1 MGYLGRRIGKSQDT
15 GNAHPES
22 KTDVGGG
29 VLDLFA
35 AGYFE
40 RQGKSY
46 NAPGEPLP
54 EGMIAS
60 GGIISDYTSGSNAY
74 RAHTFTTSGAFEVT
88 SVGGFGNNIEFL
100 VVAGGGGGGGSR
112 DNYAGQGGGG
122 AGGLITNMPGVATPA
137 GSPNPNVPL
146 TRSATF
152 DVAEGGTYPVV
163 VGGGGIGGMYP
174 GNPGRGG
181 NGSDSVLTHTS
192 APKTITATGGGGGS
206 GATDAPTQEGA
217 DGGSGGGGSGYP
229 TSSQGGGDASPNSN
243 PDRQGHPGGDG
254 APGGPDS
261 SGGGGGGAGGPG
273 EAGLGPGHPRGARG
287 GLGVSASIT
296 GIATVYAGGGGS
308 GFYFNPN
315 SDSFPPSAPENDGG
329 GGSGGLGGNGNRSNT
344 RGYPGTPG
352 SGGGG
357 GGATA
362 HHPPSGPRRGGD
374 GGGGVV
380 IVRYQIGTITAQQK
394 ATGGLVSY
402 YGNKTIH
409 TFTGNGTFA
418 TTSNWDAGTNE
429 VEYVCVGGGGGG
441 GGTDPNCW
449 GAGGG
454 GAGQMRTGTTTISH
468 PSPVAIAIGAG
479 GRGGTKYD
487 GQPGSNGSN
496 TTIGFPAGTITG
508 YGGGSG
514 ASNAPNTSSNGNH
527 GVNYPNTSVGSGSGG
542 GANRDSGSNAGI
554 GGPAALG
561 AYPGGSMPG
570 GNHYVG
576 AGGGGAGGAGGR
588 GSDEPSARTAEEILT
603 DGIGGVGL
611 QVPTTFRD
619 PAVTFDGVH
628 SNAQHYLAGG
638 GGGGMFNPSPQVNPD
653 KGGKGG
659 GGAGGGGA
667 PGVPGSRGF
676 AGGTNTGGGGGGAGS
691 FNDPTVFYG
700 GHGGSGIVLIAY
712 PT

>member
-1 MGYLGRRIGKSQDT
+1 MAGKSSQSNNR
-15 GNAHPES
+15 GA
-22 KTDVGGG
+22 
-29 VLDLFA
+29 DLFGYFVSGKDKQYHTNESAYSPAPAA
-35 AGYFE
+35 AG
-40 RQGKSY
+40 
-46 NAPGEPLP
+46 PGGLT
-54 EGMIAS
+54 AT
-60 GGIISDYTSGSNAY
+60 GGIINDYTSGSNAY

-88 SVGGFGNNIEFL
+88 GVGNYGSNIEFL

-112 DNYAGQGGGG
+112 SNYAGQGGGG
-122 AGGLITNMPGVATPA
+122 AGGLITNMPGVATPG

-152 DVAEGGTYPVV
+152 DVAEGGTYPVI
-163 VGGGGIGGMYP
+163 VGAGGIGGFYP
-174 GNPGRGG
+174 SNGVGG
-181 NGSDSVLTHTS
+181 NGTNSILTHTS
-192 APKTITATGGGGGS
+192 APKTITATGGGGAA
-206 GATDAPTQEGA
+206 GATSASSNSSP
-217 DGGSGGGGSGYP
+217 GGSGGGGSTYYNK
-229 TSSQGGGDASPNSN
+229 TAGDASPNSN
-243 PDRQGHPGGDG
+243 PDRQGHPGGAG
-254 APGGPDS
+254 ANGAGPQD

-273 EAGLGPGHPRGARG
+273 EVGVEPGGSAGAKG
-287 GLGVSASIT
+287 GLGVSVSINGT
-296 GIATVYAGGGGS
+296 ATVYAGGGGS

-315 SDSFPPSAPENDGG
+315 STSWPPSAPANGGG
-329 GGSGGLGGNGNRSNT
+329 GGSGGTGGGPGKPLT
-344 RGYPGTPG
+344 RGNPGTPG
-352 SGGGG
+352 TGGGG

-362 HHPPSGPRRGGD
+362 SNPDTGPRRGGD

-380 IVRYQIGTITAQQK
+380 IVRYQIGEITAQQK
-394 ATGGLVSY
+394 ATGGVVSY
-402 YGNKTIH
+402 YDGKTIH

-542 GANRDSGSNAGI
+542 GANRDAGSNAGI

-667 PGVPGSRGF
+667 PGVPGSRGA
-676 AGGTNTGGGGGGAGS
+676 AGGTNTGGGGGGSGS
-691 FNDPTVFYG
+691 YNDNTVFYG